1 MIALFS
7 CFSIK
12 YLYLKFLTL
21 CATGTRTTATHGYV
35 ASVAAPPLQPH
46 WAIRLEP
53 LFLQFLPLMSSWHA
67 NEDRVALISITSIS
81 LCNRAP
87 IDATIDMLGAYGYV
101 VCSAKPSHFTGGISS
116 CIFNNANQF
125 KLLYLTPNV
134 TLSKSHNQLLGCSH
148 ILRVTQKDF
157 YI

>member
-1 MIALFS
+1 M
-7 CFSIK
+7 
-12 YLYLKFLTL
+12 
-21 CATGTRTTATHGYV
+21 TGTRTTATHGYV
-35 ASVAAPPLQPH
+35 ASVLQPH

-101 VCSAKPSHFTGGISS
+101 VCSAKPSQDTALVEFQVVFSILLTNSHYCIWHQMLQCQSFRNYAISGPHRCNDRYVWCKFIHVFLAEFS
-116 CIFNNANQF
+116 FMAG
-125 KLLYLTPNV
+125 PW
-134 TLSKSHNQLLGCSH
+134 
-148 ILRVTQKDF
+148 
-157 YI
+157 